1 MSPSYLHD
9 ASSIRV
15 YIMCRRAGGPL
26 KGVQALKASLEALQ
40 SLRRLPFRHE
50 SIASSTGAAAHLAAW
65 QTVAEAVQVLLR
77 ECLIACPGQH
87 ACARACATRVSHTW
101 LRAQSIAV
109 LTILLQGLLKEM
121 ATLPAGVA
129 LAGNKT
135 VCKDTVKGFYRQAL
149 RLKPKVYVF
158 VNAYHCVQ
166 LDSIITCCAD

>member
-1 MSPSYLHD
+1 
-9 ASSIRV
+9 
-15 YIMCRRAGGPL
+15 
-26 KGVQALKASLEALQ
+26 
-40 SLRRLPFRHE
+40 
-50 SIASSTGAAAHLAAW
+50 
-65 QTVAEAVQVLLR
+65 
-77 ECLIACPGQH
+77 
-87 ACARACATRVSHTW
+87 
-101 LRAQSIAV
+101 
-109 LTILLQGLLKEM
+109 M